1 MPELTVSTPRIWA
14 FEGNRTPILLWKLH
28 GDCLFRQRSVL
39 SSMMRPP
46 EFVQLAPAVSDCVS
60 GWVPR
65 RMVKVL
71 VGSGADM
78 VISDVSQIDYRFVAA
93 AGIDYRFVAAAGID
107 YRQS

>member
-1 MPELTVSTPRIWA
+1 
-14 FEGNRTPILLWKLH
+14 
-28 GDCLFRQRSVL
+28 
-39 SSMMRPP
+39 
-46 EFVQLAPAVSDCVS
+46 
-60 GWVPR
+60 
-65 RMVKVL
+65 MVKVL